1 MNLFKQGYIS
11 SVKGYIF
18 EQVNKLS
25 QVILGQNCIQ
35 LLGGAR
41 NDLYSTKNCFIK
53 RSVIM
58 Q

>member
-35 LLGGAR
+35 LLDGAR

>member
-35 LLGGAR
+35 LLDGAC

>member
-35 LLGGAR
+35 LLDGVR
-41 NDLYSTKNCFIK
+41 NDLHSTKNCFIK
-53 RSVIM
+53 RSVITL
-58 Q
+58 